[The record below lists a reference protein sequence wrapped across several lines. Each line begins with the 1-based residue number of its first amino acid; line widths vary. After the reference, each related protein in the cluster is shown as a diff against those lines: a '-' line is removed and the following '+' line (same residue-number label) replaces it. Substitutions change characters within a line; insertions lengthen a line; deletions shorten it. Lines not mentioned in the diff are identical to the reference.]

1 MENLKVINVCSGSSV
16 VMDDLNDNDDEKM
29 IVMINQRGKGGFRE
43 KVSLVI
49 MNSC

>member
-29 IVMINQRGKGGFRE
+29 IVMINQRGFRE